1 MDASSLMSTGLMSAG
16 PDLLMLISIILLALV
31 FDYINGF
38 HDAANAIATV
48 VATKVMT
55 PRIAVFFGATFNFAG
70 ALMSTE
76 VAATIGKG
84 LVDAHAVTMPI
95 VLCAL
100 VGGIAWNLLTWWWGL
115 PSSSSHALIGSLL
128 GATFFAGREG
138 PQHIA
143 WSVVMQKVIMP
154 MFTSPVAG
162 FTFGFLIMTGLIW
175 LVYRIHLHKI
185 NVVFSRMQVVSAMF
199 MALSHGNN
207 DAQKSM
213 GIITL
218 ALITF
223 GEISGARL
231 PQWILPG
238 DGTQFHVPLWVIL
251 SCATMIALGTLS
263 GGWKIIHTLGNK
275 MLKLQPIHGFAA
287 ETTASIIILGAS
299 HLGIPLSTT
308 HVITSSI
315 MGVGATK
322 RLSAVKWG
330 IVGNILWAWVLT
342 IPLTFLF
349 TGLLM
354 GLWNLLHGYTR

>member
-1 MDASSLMSTGLMSAG
+1 MEFG
-16 PDLLMLISIILLALV
+16 PDFLMLLAIIILALV

-55 PRIAVFFGATFNFAG
+55 PRVAVFFGAVFNFAG

-84 LVDAHAVTMPI
+84 IVDSHAITMPI

-100 VGGIAWNLLTWWWGL
+100 VGGITWNLLTWWWGL

-128 GATFFAGREG
+128 GATFFASNEG
-138 PQHIA
+138 PKNID
-143 WSVVMQKVIMP
+143 WTVVMEKIIAP
-154 MFTSPVAG
+154 MFTSPVMG
-162 FTFGFLIMTGLIW
+162 FVVGFLIMTGLIW
-175 LVYRIHLHKI
+175 LVFRVHLHKI
-185 NVVFSRMQVVSAMF
+185 NQIFAKLQIISAMF

-213 GIITL
+213 GIIAL
-218 ALITF
+218 ALLTF
-223 GEISGARL
+223 SKMPGVHFPEWFFPNTGE
-231 PQWILPG
+231 
-238 DGTQFHVPLWVIL
+238 FHVPLWVIIA
-251 SCATMIALGTLS
+251 CASMIALGTLS

-287 ETTASIIILGAS
+287 EATASSIILAAS

-330 IVGNILWAWVLT
+330 IVSNILWAWVLT

-349 TGLLM
+349 SGMLM
-354 GLWNLLHGYTR
+354 CVWSFVSR